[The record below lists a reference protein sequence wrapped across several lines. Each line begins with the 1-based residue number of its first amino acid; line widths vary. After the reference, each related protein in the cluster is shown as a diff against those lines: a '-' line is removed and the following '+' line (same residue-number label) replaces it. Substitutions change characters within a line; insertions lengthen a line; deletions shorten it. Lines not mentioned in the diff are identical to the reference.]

1 VFDGRGNFRWSSS
14 SHVSVDSRVTEG
26 GYSSGASNFGENND
40 QGTYAVIGNSLIMKG
55 AHGQIVYDFEL
66 RSSALIAGG
75 KMYARE

>member
-40 QGTYAVIGNSLIMKG
+40 QGTYAVIGNSLILKG
-55 AHGQIVYDFEL
+55 SQGQLVYDFEW
-66 RSSALIAGG
+66 RNGALIAGG
-75 KMYARE
+75 RMYVRE